1 MDFETDYVTAQ
12 TDNIV
17 ISACQAFLEEDDENA
32 CGYYLRI
39 ENNSD
44 DRIQILGKNFDITDD
59 RGNSYYD
66 NTAGFKGGL
75 PELEP
80 GEYFEFSTSAPIF
93 AAQAVLYGSFQIMN
107 ERQNQIKSIRIPP
120 VSLIGNTEVYT
131 TLN

>member
-39 ENNSD
+39 ENNSN
-44 DRIQILGKNFDITDD
+44 DRIQILGKNFNITDD

-66 NTAGFKGGL
+66 NTAGFKGEL

-80 GEYFEFSTSAPIF
+80 GEYFEFSTSAPMF

-120 VSLIGNTEVYT
+120 VSLVGNTEVYT

>member
-1 MDFETDYVTAQ
+1 MDFETDYVTTQ

-17 ISACQAFLEEDDENA
+17 ISACQAFLEEDEENA

-44 DRIQILGKNFDITDD
+44 DRIQLLGKNFNITDD

-66 NTAGFKGGL
+66 NTTGFKGEL

-80 GEYFEFSTSAPIF
+80 GEYFEFSTSAPMF

-107 ERQNQIKSIRIPP
+107 ERQNQIKSIKIPP
-120 VSLIGNTEVYT
+120 VSLIGNSEVFT

>member
-44 DRIQILGKNFDITDD
+44 DRIQILGKNFNITDD

-66 NTAGFKGGL
+66 TAPGFKGEL

-80 GEYFEFSTSAPIF
+80 GEYFEFSTSTPMF
-93 AAQAVLYGSFQIMN
+93 AAQAVLYGSFQIIK
-107 ERQNQIKSIRIPP
+107 EHQNQIKSIKIPP
-120 VSLIGNTEVYT
+120 VSLIGNTEVLT

>member
-17 ISACQAFLEEDDENA
+17 ISACQAFLEEDEENA

-44 DRIQILGKNFDITDD
+44 DRIQILGKNFNITDD

-66 NTAGFKGGL
+66 NAPGFKGEL
-75 PELEP
+75 PELEH
-80 GEYFEFSTSAPIF
+80 GEYFEFSTSAPMF
-93 AAQAVLYGSFQIMN
+93 AAQAVLYGSFQIMS
-107 ERQNQIKSIRIPP
+107 ERRNQIKSIKIPP
-120 VSLIGNTEVYT
+120 VSLIGNAEVFT